1 MTEPIRDTPSVA
13 RPYCPACEPDTPVS
27 GGVDDEVVA
36 MESYPAG
43 SGEAGG
49 EDNRRWCAL
58 FHRQARPT
66 TKRRLEPTL
75 RVPRA
80 RPVSA

>member
-1 MTEPIRDTPSVA
+1 
-13 RPYCPACEPDTPVS
+13 
-27 GGVDDEVVA
+27 

-58 FHRQARPT
+58 FHRQAGQTTVATRRLGPSLRPT
-66 TKRRLEPTL
+66 
-75 RVPRA
+75 RA
-80 RPVSA
+80 RA

>member
-1 MTEPIRDTPSVA
+1 MKVVMTLLVRD
-13 RPYCPACEPDTPVS
+13 E
-27 GGVDDEVVA
+27 VDVVDAQLAYHLHAGIDEVVA

-58 FHRQARPT
+58 FHRQARPV

-80 RPVSA
+80 RTASA